1 MTQYDVFLS
10 HNSADKP
17 AVEEL
22 AHRLTGEAGLQPF
35 LDKWHL
41 VPGQPWQEALEEALD
56 VSRSCAVFLGPESL
70 GTWENEEMRAAL
82 DIRAGRPDFR
92 VIPVL
97 LPGARLPH
105 RGRLPRFLARLTWVD
120 FRPGLDDA
128 DAFHRLVC
136 GIQGVAP
143 GPGGVA
149 EAQAAAAVCPFRG
162 LQVFDQEHAPFF
174 FGREALTQHL
184 VEQLREDRFLAVIGP
199 SGSGKSSLVR
209 AGLVPQI
216 RQGGLPA
223 GNHWPILLFKPGED
237 PLGALAARLIPKT
250 VGADK
255 WLPLHRSLLDTLQRD
270 ERGLHRVVQV
280 MLASQPDS
288 RRLLVVVDQF
298 EELFTLCRRDDAR
311 SAFVANLLY
320 ASAIAGGQAVV
331 VVTMR
336 ADFFG
341 KCAAYPELAARLGER
356 DVLVGPMG
364 EEERCQAIQRPA
376 QVVGLRYE
384 KGLVETILSDL
395 GNEPGTL
402 PLLQHTLLEMW
413 ERRRGSWLTTEAY
426 REIGGVK
433 GAIAGRADAIYTR
446 LTPAQQKAARRVL
459 LRLTQPGE
467 GTEDT
472 RCRAAL
478 AELLPAEARS
488 AEVKAVVQELVD
500 ARLLTA
506 GKDERGDEIIDVAHE
521 ALIRGWP
528 RLQRWLN
535 EDREFLLWR
544 QRLRAALAEW
554 RRTGRDEGALL
565 RGTSLAEAERW
576 LREQPGDLN
585 RAERSYIQAGVA
597 LRDREA
603 EEREARRRRELEAV
617 RRLRIL
623 STIAGG
629 GIGAGLGGFLGGII
643 GYYLEVGLLTM
654 PLAMLLM
661 NVGLS
666 SALFSTFFGSGV
678 AFGVSLGRVLGG
690 QRGIFPVIG
699 GTLAG
704 ALIGPLLAPIT
715 GGEAAT
721 NTVILLGSLL
731 GAVYGGGM
739 ALSVVAG
746 NKLAGW
752 KSITARALM
761 GAIVGGLVGT
771 TYDGVVFSALVGLG
785 IAVGIGIVDD
795 LYATEAT

>member
-1 MTQYDVFLS
+1 VTQYDVFLS

-22 AHRLTGEAGLQPF
+22 ARWLTGEAGLWPF

-56 VSRSCAVFLGPESL
+56 ASRSCAVFLGPESL

-97 LPGARLPH
+97 LPGACLPH

-128 DAFHRLVC
+128 DALHRLVC
-136 GIQGVAP
+136 GIQGIAP
-143 GPGGVA
+143 GPEGVP
-149 EAQAAAAVCPFRG
+149 ETETVCPFRG
-162 LQVFDQEHAPFF
+162 LQVFEEEHAPFF

-216 RQGGLPA
+216 RQGELPA
-223 GNHWPILLFKPGED
+223 SDHWPILVFKPGGD

-255 WLPLHRSLLDTLQRD
+255 WLPVYQSLLDTLQKD

-280 MLASQPDS
+280 MLASNPDS
-288 RRLLVVVDQF
+288 RRLLVAVDQF
-298 EELFTLCRRDDAR
+298 EELFTLCRDEDTR
-311 SAFVANLLY
+311 SAFVDNLLY
-320 ASAIAGGQAVV
+320 ASAIAGGQTVV

-364 EEERCQAIQRPA
+364 EEERCHALQRPA
-376 QVVGLRYE
+376 QVVGLHYE
-384 KGLVETILSDL
+384 KGLVETILNDL

-402 PLLQHTLLEMW
+402 PLLQHTLLELW
-413 ERRRGSWLTTEAY
+413 ERRRGGWLTTDAY

-446 LTPAQQKAARRVL
+446 LTPAQQEAARRVL

-472 RCRAAL
+472 RCRATL
-478 AELLPAEARS
+478 AELLPADVKL
-488 AEVKAVVQELVD
+488 AEVKTVVPQLVD

-506 GKDERGDEIIDVAHE
+506 GKIERGDKIIDVIDVAHE

-554 RRTGRDEGALL
+554 RRTDRDEGALL

-576 LREQPGDLN
+576 LTEQPGDLN

-597 LRDREA
+597 QRDREA
-603 EEREARRRRELEAV
+603 KEREARRQRELKAV

-623 STIAGG
+623 STIAGA
-629 GIGAGLGGFLGGII
+629 GIGAGLGGFLGGILS
-643 GYYLEVGLLTM
+643 YSLEVGLLAM

-666 SALFSTFFGSGV
+666 SALFSAFFGSGV
-678 AFGVSLGRVLGG
+678 AFGIGLGRVLGRLSG
-690 QRGIFPVIG
+690 VFPVIG
-699 GTLAG
+699 GALAG

-715 GGEAAT
+715 AGEAAT
-721 NTVILLGSLL
+721 NMAIPLGSLL
-731 GAVYGGGM
+731 GAVYGSGIG
-739 ALSVVAG
+739 LTVVAG

-752 KSITARALM
+752 KSISARALL

-771 TYDGVVFSALVGLG
+771 TYDGVVLSALVGLG
-785 IAVGIGIVDD
+785 VAVGIGIVDD
-795 LYATEAT
+795 LYATQAA